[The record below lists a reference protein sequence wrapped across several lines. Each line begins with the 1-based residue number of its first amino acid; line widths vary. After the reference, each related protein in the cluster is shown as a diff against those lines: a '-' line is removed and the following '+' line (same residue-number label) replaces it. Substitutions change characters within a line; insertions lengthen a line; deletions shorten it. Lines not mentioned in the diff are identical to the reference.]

1 MSEQPTDGTEQEKVR
16 GTEVVVIL
24 ERDEDGAPSETIER
38 RVPRNILS
46 KAEYRRKAKQN
57 STWKWNGTLRID
69 LSDEGLTGDR
79 SGMIDVKYVEGG
91 IFVSPNDDGN
101 GCSTDAEQEDA

>member
-1 MSEQPTDGTEQEKVR
+1 MSDTEQEKTR

-24 ERDEDGAPSETIER
+24 KRDEDGTPSETIER
-38 RVPRNILS
+38 RVARNILS

-57 STWKWNGTLRID
+57 STWEWNGTLRID
-69 LSDEGLTGDR
+69 LSEDGLTGDR

-91 IFVSPNDDGN
+91 VFVSPDGEDDDRPVD
-101 GCSTDAEQEDA
+101 TDAERDEVSDA